1 VWGSANVPR
10 ERFAERACGP
20 KPVFQRHPLDRIGTP
35 LEVMHGEEQPAPG
48 DAVPG
53 RGETGA
59 PEPVFQRPP
68 PDPACCRDL
77 LHAERLLG
85 MLEAEAEDR
94 EQRRGHFRA
103 QRLENPLGD
112 VGTHGR

>member
-1 VWGSANVPR
+1 MPH
-10 ERFAERACGP
+10 ERFAERAPGS
-20 KPVFQRHPLDRIGTP
+20 KPVFQPDALDRVGTL

-68 PDPACCRDL
+68 PDPAGCRDL
-77 LHAERLLG
+77 LHAQRLLG

-94 EQRRGHFRA
+94 EQRGRDFGA

-112 VGTHGR
+112 VGTRGR